1 MNGILKPISAEA
13 VTGFKRIGIH
23 EFFGIAANLEMIQQI
38 RVRVLDEAGTP
49 IVQRI
54 ADDENLNPLQ
64 KQNALQRY
72 QDQIITKQTE
82 GAFVDRTG
90 KVVPADAEGAIP
102 QRMFIQGITLGA
114 LKAMG
119 VPITDETSVASLL
132 YSLIGNEI
140 GNIDARG
147 DL

>member
-1 MNGILKPISAEA
+1 MNAISKSISAEA
-13 VTGFKRIGIH
+13 VTGFKRTGTH
-23 EFFGIAANLEMIQQI
+23 EFFGISANLEMIQQI
-38 RVRVLDEAGTP
+38 RVKVLDEAGKP

-54 ADDENLNPLQ
+54 ADDESLNPLQ

-82 GAFVDRTG
+82 GAFVDMAG
-90 KVVPADAEGAIP
+90 QVVAADAEGAIP

-114 LKAMG
+114 LKSMG

-132 YSLIGNEI
+132 YILIGNEI